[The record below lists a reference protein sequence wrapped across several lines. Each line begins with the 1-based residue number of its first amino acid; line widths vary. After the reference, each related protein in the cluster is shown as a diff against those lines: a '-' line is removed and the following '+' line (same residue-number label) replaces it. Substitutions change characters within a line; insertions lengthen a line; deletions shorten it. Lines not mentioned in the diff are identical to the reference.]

1 MTPQRPQKPLW
12 KPSLFMGLI
21 LTALLISGFD
31 QPAVR
36 IEPANPAIPRPVEK
50 QTEAAV
56 VRDYL
61 QAWQSLGK
69 ALEQNQVDLLDA
81 NFVGVAKEKLADS
94 IREQQK
100 LGMQT
105 RYRDRSHDLAVVFYS
120 PEGLSIQLRDTVEYD
135 EEIVD
140 HGEVQAS
147 QRVRS
152 RYVAVL
158 TPTEVRWKVRLF
170 QAETE

>member
-1 MTPQRPQKPLW
+1 MTWQRPRKPLW

-21 LTALLISGFD
+21 LTALLFSGFD

-36 IEPANPAIPRPVEK
+36 IEPANAGPRPLEK

-56 VRDYL
+56 IRDYL
-61 QAWQSLGK
+61 QAWQNLGK
-69 ALEQNQVDLLDA
+69 ALEQNQVGLLDA

-94 IREQQK
+94 IREQQN
-100 LGMQT
+100 LGMET
-105 RYRDRSHDLAVVFYS
+105 RYRDHSHDLAVVFYS
-120 PEGLSIQLRDTVEYD
+120 PEGLSIQLRDTVVYD